1 MLMRKWNYKEGV
13 YKDYIP
19 PCSGEYTVFADL
31 TDEINCAACGKK
43 LAFGDAYTSKIIH
56 DGTGFGYA
64 ICQQCSEEEWK
75 EEMKY
80 DKQ

>member
-1 MLMRKWNYKEGV
+1 MLMRKWNYEERI
-13 YKDYIP
+13 YEDYIP
-19 PCSGEYTVFADL
+19 PHPGEYVVIADL
-31 TDEINCAACGKK
+31 ADEINCAGCGKE
-43 LAFGDAYTSKIIH
+43 LTFGDAYTSRVIH

-80 DKQ
+80 GKQ